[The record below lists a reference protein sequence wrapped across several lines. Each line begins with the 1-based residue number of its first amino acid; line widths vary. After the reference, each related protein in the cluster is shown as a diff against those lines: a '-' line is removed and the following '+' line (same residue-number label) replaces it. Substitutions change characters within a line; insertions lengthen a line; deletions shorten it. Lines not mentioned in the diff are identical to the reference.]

1 MGNNEMFTATGR
13 YMSGTKVASY
23 HLVGDNGSVII
34 ANRDKAILLISR
46 GRVKN
51 MRVQYSGDDV
61 IIRGNGINLNTLPIF
76 DIDKES
82 FRNSGIAPQ
91 TVTNAANNS
100 ENTKVNAQSS
110 LSQFKI
116 TKRIMYKTACVGYVI
131 ANVNGQERKISREQ
145 AKKLAMDGM
154 IINVDASKY
163 INNGKIEIVLRGIGC
178 ELKKLPVVLVD
189 ANGKAIDT
197 TKTDQT
203 VEVRAVR
210 LSKPGILYN
219 DEEKTKKIFKAG
231 DYMVCLANGKI
242 SIMKSEEAANKMHVS
257 SSSNV
262 IGDNY
267 AKNSSKYSFEFLG
280 SPRSKLNEQ
289 MIYKWRIVEIS
300 NKA

>member
-1 MGNNEMFTATGR
+1 MSNNEMFTATGR

-82 FRNSGIAPQ
+82 FRNNGSTPQ
-91 TVTNAANNS
+91 VRTTTTNNNA
-100 ENTKVNAQSS
+100 NTKVNAQNK
-110 LSQFKI
+110 LSQFEI

-131 ANVNGQERKISREQ
+131 TNINGQEKKISREQ

-154 IINVDASKY
+154 IINVDASRY

-189 ANGKAIDT
+189 ANGKTVDT

-210 LSKPGILYN
+210 LSKPGVLYN
-219 DEEKTKKIFKAG
+219 DEERTKKMFKAG
-231 DYMVCLANGKI
+231 DYMICLANGKI
-242 SIMKSEEAANKMHVS
+242 SIMKSEDAMHKMHIS
-257 SSSNV
+257 SSPSV

-267 AKNSSKYSFEFLG
+267 AQNSRKYSFEFLG
-280 SPRSKLNEQ
+280 SPRSRLNEQ
-289 MIYKWRIVEIS
+289 IIYKWRIVEIS